1 MCSYSSISTSSCT
14 RLIGKHF
21 ISSTSL
27 RLLARWVPSSN
38 AFVTYSTN
46 TIELLWYNGSRKFFP
61 HWSRNDTINMKVI
74 EQFVI
79 DKLAWEKII
88 KWKLIDQIRDTFILR
103 FNRYNTEYASWK
115 VISSIIW
122 VPCNVQLI
130 CRYHLTFIIQY
141 TFNEVCPTSDCMLL
155 ETLVSNE
162 SRMQHCALSIDR
174 SHTFCRRI
182 YLYSFTSAC
191 LVKIDTVY
199 FCIF

>member
-1 MCSYSSISTSSCT
+1 M
-14 RLIGKHF
+14 
-21 ISSTSL
+21 
-27 RLLARWVPSSN
+27 
-38 AFVTYSTN
+38 
-46 TIELLWYNGSRKFFP
+46 
-61 HWSRNDTINMKVI
+61 
-74 EQFVI
+74 
-79 DKLAWEKII
+79 I
-88 KWKLIDQIRDTFILR
+88 KWKLIDQICDTFILR

-122 VPCNVQLI
+122 VACNVQLI

-182 YLYSFTSAC
+182 YLYPFTSAC

-199 FCIF
+199 FCIFQRWIFPVKNFRWLREAKPSIKFTLVYRLFRSAYSKRDRFGLHTI